1 MNTMSRKD
9 YIKIADQFVQARKN
23 LVEARATESKDKT
36 EGMSYMYDILKYG
49 IQKVLGDDNYNFDW
63 DRFDKYIED
72 KTYSTV

>member
-1 MNTMSRKD
+1 MSRKD